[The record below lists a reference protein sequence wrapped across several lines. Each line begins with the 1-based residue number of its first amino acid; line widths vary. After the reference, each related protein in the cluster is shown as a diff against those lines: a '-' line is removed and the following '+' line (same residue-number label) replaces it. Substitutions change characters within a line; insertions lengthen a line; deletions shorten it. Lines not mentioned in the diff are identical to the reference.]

1 MQVIIMWLTESLRC
15 LILSS
20 FSDSRNPFVEQA
32 VQYCVAAARATFD
45 KDKKDSL
52 EKLLLQG
59 NVVLDSSYVSNF
71 LF

>member
-1 MQVIIMWLTESLRC
+1 M
-15 LILSS
+15 
-20 FSDSRNPFVEQA
+20 EQA

-52 EKLLLQG
+52 ETLLLQG

-71 LF
+71 LFRDEQILPMFNSLMFQLN